1 MTDQSGGGVPATP
14 TPPTPETPPASTESR
29 GRRPSSRVLR
39 QVRTAI
45 VLPLVALLVAFLV
58 GSLFIYAADLIA
70 NKGALDLGKPITA
83 YRALIAGSLL
93 GFGPIVDTLVAASPL
108 VFGGLAVALGF
119 KAGLFN
125 IGVQGQLLMGV
136 LGSVAVGVAL
146 AEQPVYIAAPLAF
159 VAGTLAGAAMG
170 FVPGFLKAV
179 SGAHE
184 VVTTIMLNY
193 IALNILAAF
202 VSGPLRVP
210 KAPAPVTFDVGHA
223 ALPVVLGSTGHIG
236 IALAAIAAAIVWWV
250 LYRTTLGFEIR
261 TAGLNPDAARYAGM
275 RPRRLIMLTMS
286 LSGGLAGMAG
296 ANELLGVTHKT
307 TTSFATNV
315 GFDSI
320 AVALLARSNPLAVIP
335 AALLFGALRAGA
347 SQMQIQARI
356 PRELVDV
363 LQAVILLVVV
373 ALPVI
378 ARDLTG
384 RGSRAIPAEAQTITA
399 SYASE
404 TVRP

>member
-1 MTDQSGGGVPATP
+1 MTSQSGPGTRPDR
-14 TPPTPETPPASTESR
+14 PPLSARLGRERISR
-29 GRRPSSRVLR
+29 AL
-39 QVRTAI
+39 TTI
-45 VLPLVALLVAFLV
+45 VLPFVAMLLAVII
-58 GSLFIYAADLIA
+58 GSFFIYAADLIA
-70 NKGALDLGKPITA
+70 NKGAIDLGKPLTA
-83 YRALIAGSLL
+83 YGALVKGSLL
-93 GFGPIVDTLVAASPL
+93 SFDAIVATLKQAAPL

-146 AEQPVYIAAPLAF
+146 ADQPVFIAAPLAF
-159 VAGTLAGAAMG
+159 LAGTLAGAAMG

-223 ALPVVLGSTGHIG
+223 ALPIFLGKTGHIG
-236 IALAAIAAAIVWWV
+236 ILIAVVAVVVVWWL

-261 TAGLNPDAARYAGM
+261 TAGANPDAARYAGM
-275 RPRRLIMLTMS
+275 RPRRLILLTMTR
-286 LSGGLAGMAG
+286 SGGLAGMAG
-296 ANELLGVTHKT
+296 AGELLGVTHQT
-307 TTSFATNV
+307 QTSFATSV

-320 AVALLARSNPLAVIP
+320 AVALLARSNPLAIIP
-335 AALLFGALRAGA
+335 AAILFGAMRAGA
-347 SQMQIQARI
+347 GQMQIEART

-363 LQAVILLVVV
+363 LQAVILLVLVV
-373 ALPVI
+373 LPVI
-378 ARDLTG
+378 ARALGG
-384 RGSRAIPAEAQTITA
+384 RGARAIPAEAETITK

-404 TVRP
+404 SVTT

>member
-1 MTDQSGGGVPATP
+1 MTADSGPGTRPDR
-14 TPPTPETPPASTESR
+14 PPLSGRLSR
-29 GRRPSSRVLR
+29 ERIGRAL
-39 QVRTAI
+39 TTI
-45 VLPLVALLVAFLV
+45 VLPFVAMLLAVII
-58 GSLFIYAADLIA
+58 GSFFIYAADLIA
-70 NKGALDLGKPITA
+70 NKGAIDLGKPLTA
-83 YRALIAGSLL
+83 YGALVKGSLL
-93 GFGPIVDTLVAASPL
+93 SFDAIVATLKQAAPL

-146 AEQPVYIAAPLAF
+146 ADQPVFVAAPLAF
-159 VAGTLAGAAMG
+159 LAGTLAGAAMG

-223 ALPVVLGSTGHIG
+223 ALPIFLGKTGHIG
-236 IALAAIAAAIVWWV
+236 ILIAVVAVVVVWWL

-261 TAGLNPDAARYAGM
+261 TAGANPDAARYAGM
-275 RPRRLIMLTMS
+275 RPRRLIMLTMTF
-286 LSGGLAGMAG
+286 SGGLAGMAG
-296 ANELLGVTHKT
+296 AGELLGVTHQT
-307 TTSFATNV
+307 QTSFATSV

-320 AVALLARSNPLAVIP
+320 AVALLARSNPLAIIP
-335 AALLFGALRAGA
+335 AAILFGAMRAGA
-347 SQMQIQARI
+347 GQMQIEART

-363 LQAVILLVVV
+363 LQAVILLVLVV
-373 ALPVI
+373 LPVI
-378 ARDLTG
+378 ARALGG
-384 RGSRAIPAEAQTITA
+384 RGARAIPVEAETITK

-404 TVRP
+404 SVTT

>member
-1 MTDQSGGGVPATP
+1 MTAEGGPGTQPESPDRPPLSGRL
-14 TPPTPETPPASTESR
+14 SR
-29 GRRPSSRVLR
+29 ERLGRALTTV
-39 QVRTAI
+39 
-45 VLPLVALLVAFLV
+45 VLPFVAMLLAVII
-58 GSLFIYAADLIA
+58 GSFFIYAADLIA
-70 NKGALDLGKPITA
+70 NKGAIDLGKPLTA
-83 YRALIAGSLL
+83 YGALVKGSLL
-93 GFGPIVDTLVAASPL
+93 SFDAIVATLKQAAPL

-146 AEQPVYIAAPLAF
+146 ADQPVFVAAPLAF
-159 VAGTLAGAAMG
+159 LAGTLAGAAFG

-223 ALPVVLGSTGHIG
+223 ALPIFLGKTGHVG
-236 IALAAIAAAIVWWV
+236 ILIAVVAVVVVWWL

-261 TAGLNPDAARYAGM
+261 TAGANPDAARYAGM
-275 RPRRLIMLTMS
+275 RPRRLIMLTMT

-296 ANELLGVTHKT
+296 AGELLGVTHQT
-307 TTSFATNV
+307 QTSFATSV

-320 AVALLARSNPLAVIP
+320 AVALLARSNPLAIIP
-335 AALLFGALRAGA
+335 AAILFGAMRAGA
-347 SQMQIQARI
+347 GQMQIEART

-363 LQAVILLVVV
+363 LQAVILLVLVV
-373 ALPVI
+373 LPVI
-378 ARDLTG
+378 ARALGG
-384 RGSRAIPAEAQTITA
+384 RGARAIPAEAETITK

-404 TVRP
+404 SVTT

>member
-1 MTDQSGGGVPATP
+1 MTAAAPNPAA
-14 TPPTPETPPASTESR
+14 PARQPRISSELA
-29 GRRPSSRVLR
+29 GRIRA
-39 QVRTAI
+39 AI
-45 VLPLVALLVAFLV
+45 ILPVVALLIAFLV
-58 GSLFIYAADLIA
+58 GSLFIYLADAIK
-70 NKGALDLGKPITA
+70 NKGVIDLGKPVVA
-83 YRALIAGSLL
+83 YAALIGGSLS
-93 GFGPIVDTLVAASPL
+93 GFDPIIDTLKQAAPL
-108 VFGGLAVALGF
+108 VLGGLAVALGF

-146 AEQPVYIAAPLAF
+146 ADQPVWIAAPAAF
-159 VAGTLAGAAMG
+159 IVGTLAGAAMG

-193 IALNILAAF
+193 VALNILAAA

-223 ALPVVLGSTGHIG
+223 ALPIFLGKSGHVG
-236 IALAAIAAAIVWWV
+236 IIIAAVMVFVVWWL
-250 LYRTTLGFEIR
+250 LYKTTLGFEIR
-261 TAGLNPDAARYAGM
+261 TAGANPDAARYAGM
-275 RPRRLIMLTMS
+275 RPRRLVTLTMA

-296 ANELLGVTHKT
+296 AGELLGVTHQT
-307 TTSFATNV
+307 QTSFATSV

-320 AVALLARSNPLAVIP
+320 AVALLARSNPLAIIP
-335 AALLFGALRAGA
+335 SALLFGAMRAGA
-347 SQMQIQARI
+347 GQMQIQAT

-373 ALPVI
+373 ALPVV
-378 ARDLTG
+378 AKALGG
-384 RGSRAIPAEAQTITA
+384 RGAKALPVETETITK

-404 TVRP
+404 SVPS

>member
-1 MTDQSGGGVPATP
+1 MTAAKP
-14 TPPTPETPPASTESR
+14 TPGRPTGSPRISPERFA
-29 GRRPSSRVLR
+29 

-45 VLPLVALLVAFLV
+45 VLPVIAVILAVIV
-58 GSLFIYAADLIA
+58 GSLFIYLADLIKPKGVLELA
-70 NKGALDLGKPITA
+70 KPLRAYGALVG
-83 YRALIAGSLL
+83 GSLG
-93 GFGPIVDTLVAASPL
+93 GFSPIVASLTQAAPL

-146 AEQPVYIAAPLAF
+146 ADQPVFVAAPIAFLAG
-159 VAGTLAGAAMG
+159 ALAGAAFG
-170 FVPGFLKAV
+170 FVPGFLKAI

-193 IALNILAAF
+193 IAGNILAAA

-210 KAPAPVTFDVGHA
+210 RAPAPVTFDVGHA
-223 ALPVVLGSTGHIG
+223 ALPVLLGKSGHLG
-236 IALAAIAAAIVWWV
+236 IVIAAIMVFIVWWV

-261 TAGLNPDAARYAGM
+261 TAGANPDAARYAGM
-275 RPRRLIMLTMS
+275 RPRRLIMLTMT

-296 ANELLGVTHKT
+296 AGELLGVTHQT
-307 TTSFATNV
+307 QTSFATSV

-320 AVALLARSNPLAVIP
+320 AVALLARSNPLAIIP
-335 AALLFGALRAGA
+335 TALLFGAMRAGA
-347 SQMQIQARI
+347 GQMQIQAGT

-363 LQAVILLVVV
+363 LQAVILVVLV
-373 ALPVI
+373 ALPVV
-378 ARDLTG
+378 ARALGG
-384 RGSRAIPAEAQTITA
+384 RGSRVIPAEAQTITK
-399 SYASE
+399 SYGTES
-404 TVRP
+404 VPS

>member
-1 MTDQSGGGVPATP
+1 MTDDQTTAEPTPTSATP
-14 TPPTPETPPASTESR
+14 PVSNQPA
-29 GRRPSSRVLR
+29 RRPDARLLR
-39 QVRTAI
+39 RLRTAI
-45 VLPLVALLVAFLV
+45 VLPLVAVVVAFLV
-58 GSLFIYAADLIA
+58 GSIFIYAADLIA
-70 NKGALDLGKPITA
+70 NKGALDLGKPLAA
-83 YRALIAGSLL
+83 YKALISGSLL
-93 GFGPIVDTLVAASPL
+93 GFQPIIDTLVAASPL
-108 VFGGLAVALGF
+108 VFGGLAVAIGF

-125 IGVQGQLLMGV
+125 IGVDGQLQMGV
-136 LGSVAVGVAL
+136 LGAVAVGVAL
-146 AEQPVYIAAPLAF
+146 ADQPVFIAAPLAF
-159 VAGTLAGAAMG
+159 LAGTLAGAAMG

-193 IALNILAAF
+193 IARNILAAF

-210 KAPAPVTFDVGHA
+210 KAPAPITFDVGHG
-223 ALPVVLGSTGHIG
+223 ALPIFLGSTGHIG
-236 IALAAIAAAIVWWV
+236 IILAAIAAVVVWWV

-275 RPRRLIMLTMS
+275 RPRRLIILTMS

-307 TTSFATNV
+307 PTSFATNV

-320 AVALLARSNPLAVIP
+320 AVALLARSNPLAVVP
-335 AALLFGALRAGA
+335 AALLFGAMRAGA

-378 ARDLTG
+378 LRALGG
-384 RGSRAIPAEAQTITA
+384 RGARAVPAEAQTITA
-399 SYASE
+399 SYGSE

>member
-1 MTDQSGGGVPATP
+1 LSQA
-14 TPPTPETPPASTESR
+14 
-29 GRRPSSRVLR
+29 
-39 QVRTAI
+39 RTAI
-45 VLPLVALLVAFLV
+45 ILPAVALLMAFLV
-58 GSLFIYAADLIA
+58 GSVFIYAADLIA
-70 NKGALDLGKPITA
+70 NKGALDFGKPLTA
-83 YRALIAGSLL
+83 YTALIRGSLL
-93 GFGPIVDTLVAASPL
+93 GFQPIVDTLVAATPL
-108 VFGGLAVALGF
+108 VFGALAVALGF

-136 LGSVAVGVAL
+136 LCSVAVGVAL
-146 AEQPVYIAAPLAF
+146 ADQPVYIGAPLAF
-159 VAGTLAGAAMG
+159 IAGTLGGAAFG
-170 FVPGFLKAV
+170 FIPGFLKAV

-223 ALPVVLGSTGHIG
+223 ALPVFLGSTGHIG
-236 IALAAIAAAIVWWV
+236 IILAAIAAGVVWWV

-275 RPRRLIMLTMS
+275 RPRRLIMLTMAM
-286 LSGGLAGMAG
+286 SGGLAGMAG

-307 TTSFATNV
+307 TTSFATSV

-335 AALLFGALRAGA
+335 SALLFGAMRAGA
-347 SQMQIQARI
+347 SQMQIQAKI

-363 LQAVILLVVV
+363 LQFVILLVLV

-378 ARDLTG
+378 ARALGG
-384 RGSRAIPAEAQTITA
+384 RGERTIPVEAETITA